1 MIQRRFSS
9 LRSRIVLIIALLFA
23 LVQAV
28 AYFLVGNA
36 HEDNARRSVA
46 HQIEVGQRVLERLVD
61 ERRLQ
66 LRRELMALAT
76 QSMFKEM
83 PRGEAHKLS
92 GRLTELA
99 LGRSLDMALLLSADL
114 RVVADTSGQ
123 YAPGEVFALPGLLSE
138 AHRAGA
144 ADALGQLG
152 ALAYVLVAVPV
163 TGAAAVP
170 NDPNRVTWLVGGQRV
185 DEGLARDLRGLSG
198 LEISFVEHRHGHDGR
213 VLGSTLSLALQR
225 SLLSG
230 LASMPTGWNTS
241 AAVQLAGHSF
251 ETRRVALTTNGQTV
265 VAAVLQRSLD
275 DVLAATNR
283 LRLFLLLLGCVSVP
297 LSIWASVWI
306 ARSVTRPLEALSQ
319 AAVRIQQGQY
329 DQPIEIKSSDELSV
343 LAESLNHMRAGIAS
357 REAHIMR
364 LAYED
369 PLTGLPNRARLM
381 QRLQAIL
388 APGSQAPLHGVV
400 LYLNLDRFQVV
411 NDTLGHAAGDVVL
424 REVARR
430 LEGVIGGLL
439 GGVVSSTGTDGFMA
453 RLGGDEFAVVLPGA
467 DEGAAGEA
475 ARAIAT
481 ALRPAIEVN
490 GQPVDAGASI
500 GVAMYP
506 ADATDAGVL
515 IQRAGIAMV
524 QAKRSN
530 QTYAHYEASLEVVHR
545 EQLSLLGELR
555 QAVQHSELR
564 ACYQPKIDLATGR
577 VSGVEALVRWR
588 HPKRGLT
595 LPGVFMPYAE
605 KTGFVRV
612 ITRWMLAV
620 TLRQC
625 GRWAAW
631 GSPLEVA
638 VNLSARDLMSTE
650 LPHLVADLLH
660 KHEVPHHLVCLEIT
674 ESSVMEDPER
684 ALSVLLALHR
694 LGVRLAIDDF
704 GTGFS
709 SLAYLKKL
717 PVDELK
723 IDRAFVHRMI
733 DDPDDR
739 MIVRSTVELAHSLG
753 LKVVAE
759 GVESSDCLDA
769 LRGMGC
775 DMAQGYYFSPAL
787 RRTELE
793 KWLQESG
800 WGFARTIEQGQVL
813 TA

>member
-1 MIQRRFSS
+1 MKVRFNS
-9 LRSRIVLIIALLFA
+9 LRSRIVLLIALLFA
-23 LVQAV
+23 LVQGL
-28 AYFLVGNA
+28 AYFLVSSA
-36 HEDNARRSVA
+36 HRDNARMSVA
-46 HQIEVGQRVLERLVD
+46 NQIEVGQRVLERLLD
-61 ERRLQ
+61 DRRLQ
-66 LRRELMALAT
+66 LRREVMAMAS
-76 QSMFKEM
+76 QPAVHE
-83 PRGEAHKLS
+83 PQRGEMRGETPHGVSRLS
-92 GRLTELA
+92 ELSVGRP
-99 LGRSLDMALLLSADL
+99 LDMVVLLSADL
-114 RVVADTSGQ
+114 HVIADTSGQ
-123 YAPGEVFALPGLLSE
+123 YAPGVAFPLPGLLTE
-138 AHRAGA
+138 AQRAGA
-144 ADALGQLG
+144 ADALAHLG
-152 ALAYVLVAVPV
+152 ASAYVLVAMPV
-163 TGAAAVP
+163 RGVSAGAPESASGEAA
-170 NDPNRVTWLVGGQRV
+170 RATWLIGGQRV
-185 DEGLARDLRGLSG
+185 DELIARDLQGLSG
-198 LEISFVEHRHGHDGR
+198 LDVSFIEHRQGHDGR
-213 VLGSTLSLALQR
+213 LLGSTLSTTMQRAL
-225 SLLSG
+225 LPALK
-230 LASMPTGWNTS
+230 SMPAGWNSNS
-241 AAVQLAGHSF
+241 AVSQAGHAF
-251 ETRRVALTTNGQTV
+251 ETRRVALTTNGQSV

-275 DVLAATNR
+275 DVLAASNR
-283 LRLFLLLLGCVSVP
+283 LRLLLLVLGCVSIP
-297 LSIWASVWI
+297 LSVWASVWI
-306 ARSVTRPLEALSQ
+306 ARSVTRPLQALSQ
-319 AAVRIQQGQY
+319 AAVRIQKGQY
-329 DQPIEIKSSDELSV
+329 DQPIEVRSSDELSV

-357 REAHIMR
+357 REAQIMR

-388 APGSQAPLHGVV
+388 APGSDAPAHGVV
-400 LYLNLDRFQVV
+400 LYLNLDRFQVI
-411 NDTLGHAAGDVVL
+411 NDTLGHAAGDAVL
-424 REVARR
+424 REVAMR
-430 LEGVIGGLL
+430 LENVIGGLL
-439 GGVVSSTGTDGFMA
+439 GGLVGATGTDGFMA

-467 DEGAAGEA
+467 DDDAAGEA
-475 ARAIAT
+475 VRAIAT

-490 GQPVDAGASI
+490 SQPVDAGASI
-500 GVAMYP
+500 GVATYP
-506 ADATDAGVL
+506 ADATDPGVL
-515 IQRAGIAMV
+515 LQRASIAMV

-530 QTYAHYEASLEVVHR
+530 QAYARYEASTDVVQR

-555 QAVQHSELR
+555 HAVQHSELR

-625 GRWAAW
+625 GRWADR

-650 LPHLVADLLH
+650 LPHLVGELLH
-660 KHEVPHHLVCLEIT
+660 RHKVPHHLVCMEIT

-684 ALSVLLALHR
+684 ALSVLLDLHR

-723 IDRAFVHRMI
+723 IDRTFVHRMI

-759 GVESSDCLDA
+759 GVEGEACLDA

-775 DMAQGYYFSPAL
+775 DLAQGYYFSPAL

-793 KWLQESG
+793 TWLQES
-800 WGFARTIEQGQVL
+800 R
-813 TA
+813 